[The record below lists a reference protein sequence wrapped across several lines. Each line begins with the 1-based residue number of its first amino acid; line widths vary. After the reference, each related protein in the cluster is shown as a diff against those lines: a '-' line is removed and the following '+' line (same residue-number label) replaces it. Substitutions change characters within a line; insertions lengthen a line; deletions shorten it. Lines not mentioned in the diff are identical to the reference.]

1 MTKKRCEPEESMKK
15 IVSAALGLVKR
26 LGAAGVTIGAVAE
39 EAGCAKGLVH
49 YHFKTKQRL
58 WEATARRLALER
70 HRRWTEAFKAGSPKE
85 AIRATW
91 DLLVEESVDGTT
103 LAWTT
108 MLGPGGFVSDQ
119 VISSAIGEFGLAVGR
134 AARSMLERLGM
145 RMRIPE
151 SEIGL
156 LLSAVVTGAGFQV
169 LAGVSR
175 DDLEGAYAAAW
186 LGILA
191 LT

>member
-1 MTKKRCEPEESMKK
+1 MAKKRTEPEESMEA
-15 IVSAALGLVKR
+15 IVAAALALVKR
-26 LGAAGVTIGAVAE
+26 HGAAGVTVGAVAE

-49 YHFKTKQRL
+49 YHFRTKLRL
-58 WEATARRLALER
+58 WEATARRLAHER
-70 HRRWTEAFKAGSPKE
+70 HRQWADAFKAGSPKE
-85 AIRATW
+85 AIHATW
-91 DLLVEESVDGTT
+91 ELLVEESVNGTT

-108 MLGPGGFVSDQ
+108 MFGPGGAVPDQAVSGA
-119 VISSAIGEFGLAVGR
+119 VSEFGLAVGR
-134 AARSMLERLGM
+134 AASAMLERLGM
-145 RMRIPE
+145 RVRIPE

-156 LLSAVVTGAGFQV
+156 LLGAVVTGAGFQL

>member
-1 MTKKRCEPEESMKK
+1 MTKTRSEPEESMET
-15 IVSAALGLVKR
+15 IVSSALSLVKR
-26 LGAAGVTIGAVAE
+26 QGAAGVTVGAVAD

-58 WEATARRLALER
+58 WDATAQKLSHER
-70 HRRWTEAFKAGSPKE
+70 NRSWAAAFKAKSPKD
-85 AIRATW
+85 AIQATW
-91 DLLVEESVDGTT
+91 DLLIAESVNGTT

-108 MLGPGGFVSDQ
+108 MFGPGGLVSDQ
-119 VISSAIGEFGLAVGR
+119 TVSSAVSDFGHTLGQSAQ
-134 AARSMLERLGM
+134 AMLERLGM

-156 LLSAVVTGAGFQV
+156 LLSAVVTGAGFQL
-169 LAGVSR
+169 LAGSSR

>member
-1 MTKKRCEPEESMKK
+1 MNKSRSDPKESMET
-15 IVSAALGLVKR
+15 IVTCALSLVKR
-26 LGAAGVTIGAVAE
+26 QGAAEVTVGAVAQ

-58 WEATARRLALER
+58 WDAAAKQLSAERNQTWAAAFTAD
-70 HRRWTEAFKAGSPKE
+70 SPRD

-91 DLLVEESVDGTT
+91 ELLVSESASGTT

-108 MLGPGGFVSDQ
+108 LFGPGSQVSDRT
-119 VISSAIGEFGLAVGR
+119 VSNAVGQF
-134 AARSMLERLGM
+134 ARTLGESAQAMLERLGM

-156 LLSAVVTGAGFQV
+156 LLSAVVTGAGFQ
-169 LAGVSR
+169 LLSGMR
-175 DDLEGAYAAAW
+175 QEDLEGAYAAAW

>member
-1 MTKKRCEPEESMKK
+1 MARKRSEPEESMGT
-15 IVSAALGLVKR
+15 IVSSALSLVKR
-26 LGAAGVTIGAVAE
+26 QGAAGVTVGAVAE

-58 WEATARRLALER
+58 WDATAQRLSHER
-70 HRRWTEAFKAGSPKE
+70 NRSWAAAFRASSPSA
-85 AIRATW
+85 AIKATW
-91 DLLVEESVDGTT
+91 DLLVDESVNGTT

-108 MLGPGGFVSDQ
+108 MFGQGGLVSDQ
-119 VISSAIGEFGLAVGR
+119 SVSEGVRDFSRTLGQSAQGMV
-134 AARSMLERLGM
+134 ERLGM

-156 LLSAVVTGAGFQV
+156 LLGAVVTGAGFQL
-169 LAGVSR
+169 LAGIET
-175 DDLEGAYAAAW
+175 DGLEGAYAAAW

>member
-1 MTKKRCEPEESMKK
+1 MTKKRSEPEESMET
-15 IVSAALGLVKR
+15 IASAALRLVR
-26 LGAAGVTIGAVAE
+26 RQGAAGVTVGAVAD

-58 WEATARRLALER
+58 WDAAAQKRSDERNRSWAAAFEAS
-70 HRRWTEAFKAGSPKE
+70 SPKA
-85 AIRATW
+85 AIQATW
-91 DLLVEESVDGTT
+91 DLLVDESVNGTT

-108 MLGPGGFVSDQ
+108 MFGPGGLVSDQ
-119 VISSAIGEFGLAVGR
+119 AVSSAVSDFGHTLS
-134 AARSMLERLGM
+134 RSGQAMLERLGM
-145 RMRIPE
+145 RMRIPA

-156 LLSAVVTGAGFQV
+156 LLGAVVTGAGFQL
-169 LAGVSR
+169 LAGIKR

>member
-1 MTKKRCEPEESMKK
+1 MTKTRSEPEESMET
-15 IVSAALGLVKR
+15 IVSSALGLVKR
-26 LGAAGVTIGAVAE
+26 QGAAGVTVGAVAD

-58 WEATARRLALER
+58 WDATAQKLSYER
-70 HRRWTEAFKAGSPKE
+70 NRSWAAAFKAKSPKD
-85 AIRATW
+85 AIQATW
-91 DLLVEESVDGTT
+91 DLLIAESANGTT

-108 MLGPGGFVSDQ
+108 MFGPGGLVSDHT
-119 VISSAIGEFGLAVGR
+119 VSSAVSDFSHTLGQSAQG
-134 AARSMLERLGM
+134 MLERLGM
-145 RMRIPE
+145 RIRIPE

-156 LLSAVVTGAGFQV
+156 LLCAVVTGAGFQL
-169 LAGVSR
+169 LAGSSR